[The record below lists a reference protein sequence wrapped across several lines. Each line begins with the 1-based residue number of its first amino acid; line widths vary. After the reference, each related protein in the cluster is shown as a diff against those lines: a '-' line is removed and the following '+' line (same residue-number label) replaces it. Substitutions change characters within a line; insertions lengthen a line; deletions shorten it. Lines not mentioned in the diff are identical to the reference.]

1 MEYGSCQRTVNVG
14 IAEGF
19 QEVFHGA
26 RATGGNQR
34 DVANFTHFFQL
45 LEVVTVTH
53 AVLIHHVEDDFSG
66 AAFLHLLYPVERF
79 PLSDAG
85 AAFIAGILIHM
96 IFTGFG
102 VVPGINTDHNTLHAK
117 AIRQASN

>member
-1 MEYGSCQRTVNVG
+1 M
-14 IAEGF
+14 A
-19 QEVFHGA
+19 
-26 RATGGNQR
+26 
-34 DVANFTHFFQL
+34 DVAHFFQL
-45 LEVVTVTH
+45 LQVITVTY

-66 AAFLHLLYPVERF
+66 TAFLHFLYPVERF
-79 PLSDAG
+79 PLSNAG

-117 AIRQASN
+117 TIRQASN

>member
-1 MEYGSCQRTVNVG
+1 MEYGSCQRAVNVG

-19 QEVFHGA
+19 EKVFHGA

-66 AAFLHLLYPVERF
+66 TAFLHFLYPVERF
-79 PLSDAG
+79 PLSNAG

-117 AIRQASN
+117 AIGQASN